1 MKEAGQMESRSPP
14 PRSSG
19 DWKDWGIEVEGSL
32 RLLLWDAASYTVFT
46 GEGAQVRDL
55 GEGRGN

>member
-19 DWKDWGIEVEGSL
+19 DWKDGGIKVEGSL
-32 RLLLWDAASYTVFT
+32 RLLLWDAAGYTVFT
-46 GEGAQVRDL
+46 GEGF
-55 GEGRGN
+55 GKGKG